1 MAATARLWITALYNQ
16 DDSREIAREAENMAK
31 AEEFMDQ
38 RGLPY
43 HRSRLQNGTVD
54 LSVEVPLDEALPLL
68 RELKRAGIFY
78 GSIDAIDVAEDD
90 SRLDALLSFD
100 PHLILSVEV

>member
-1 MAATARLWITALYNQ
+1 MSATARLWITAFYDQ
-16 DDSREIAREAENMAK
+16 DDSRAIASEAENMAK
-31 AEEFMDQ
+31 AEEFMER
-38 RGLPY
+38 RGLAY

-54 LSVEVPLDEALPLL
+54 LSVEVPLDEAIELL
-68 RELKRAGIFY
+68 TDLRRAGVAY